1 MERKIGVENLKNK
14 QKEPGDMSPAQT
26 SYGISIA
33 LKMDYDQVV
42 DQTVAALKEQGFG
55 VLTEIDVQATLKKKL
70 GIDFRRYVILGAC
83 NPPLAHRALS
93 LEQQVGL
100 LLPCNVI
107 VFENDDGTSTVSALN
122 PMAAM
127 TVAGNPALVEV
138 AEAATA
144 KLTAAM
150 DGLRQL
156 APAA

>member
-1 MERKIGVENLKNK
+1 MT
-14 QKEPGDMSPAQT
+14 PAQT

-33 LKMDYDQVV
+33 LNMDYDQAVE
-42 DQTVAALKEQGFG
+42 QTVAALKDQGFG

-70 GIDFRRYVILGAC
+70 GVDFRRYVILGAC

-107 VFENDDGTSTVSALN
+107 IFENDDGTSTVSALN

-156 APAA
+156 APVA